1 MVETNNLISHIYNTK
16 TKFHTENRQKKI
28 SDLDDPNLLLDDDY
42 RIDGSFGITDFN
54 HIYSIPREV
63 KQIHG
68 W

>member
-1 MVETNNLISHIYNTK
+1 MVETNILISQTYKVKNKFNT
-16 TKFHTENRQKKI
+16 ESRQKKF

-63 KQIHG
+63 KQILG